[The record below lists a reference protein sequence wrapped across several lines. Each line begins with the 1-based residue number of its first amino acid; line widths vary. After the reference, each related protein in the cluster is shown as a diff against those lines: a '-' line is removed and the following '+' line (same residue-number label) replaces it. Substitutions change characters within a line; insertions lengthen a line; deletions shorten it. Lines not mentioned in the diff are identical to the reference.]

1 MYIFIIRRR
10 KRIKYEISVVVS
22 MLYIIIYK
30 IINNYNKKYL
40 LIKMKIFIIL
50 NE

>member
-22 MLYIIIYK
+22 MLYIMYK

>member
-1 MYIFIIRRR
+1 MYIYIIRRR

-22 MLYIIIYK
+22 MLYIVYK
-30 IINNYNKKYL
+30 IINNYYNKKYL